1 MAEAREARGGVAIPA
16 DDRSL
21 YAYGV
26 VLIFVAAVAFSLGGV
41 FMRSI
46 STEVWNVLFWRGVI
60 SSALL
65 FLFLLARERRG
76 ILRSYHAV
84 GRPGLLMACTSAA
97 AMTCFLTSVS
107 LTTVANNSIIYATAP
122 FMSAGLA
129 LIFTGERP
137 GRVTLMAAV
146 LALSGVILTV
156 AGSTGRGDIRG
167 DLLAVGMTFFGS
179 ISPVI
184 IRRYRDIPMLPASSL
199 SALLVG
205 VISVVLSNAFG
216 TPADPFSV
224 GQRDMLLLFLFS
236 LCQQCL
242 GHLTYTVG
250 ARYIPPAHTSLIFT
264 LEAVLGPLWVWIVFT
279 ENPGQAA
286 ILGGLIV
293 IVAVVGHVLITT
305 GLWKRWR
312 L

>member
-1 MAEAREARGGVAIPA
+1 MAHPA

-26 VLIFVAAVAFSLGGV
+26 VLILVAAVAFSLGGV
-41 FMRSI
+41 FMRAI
-46 STEVWNVLFWRGVI
+46 STEVWNVLFWRGVL
-60 SSALL
+60 SAVLL
-65 FLFLLARERRG
+65 FLFLLAREGRG
-76 ILRSYHAV
+76 IFRSFHAV

-137 GRVTLMAAV
+137 GRTTLIAAG
-146 LALSGVILTV
+146 LALAGVFLTV

-184 IRRYRDIPMLPASSL
+184 IRRFRDIPMLPASCL

-205 VISVVLSNAFG
+205 CIAVVLSNAMG
-216 TPADPFSV
+216 QPADPFSV
-224 GQRDMLLLFLFS
+224 DWRDMQLLFLFS

-264 LEAVLGPLWVWIVFT
+264 LEAVLGPLWVWMVFS

-293 IVAVVGHVLITT
+293 IAAVVGHVLITT
-305 GLWKRWR
+305 GLWRRWR
-312 L
+312 R

>member
-1 MAEAREARGGVAIPA
+1 MADAVEARRSPATPA

-26 VLIFVAAVAFSLGGV
+26 ALIFVAAVAFSLGGV

-76 ILRSYHAV
+76 VFRSFHAV
-84 GRPGLLMACTSAA
+84 GWPGLLMACTSAA

-129 LIFTGERP
+129 LVFTGERP
-137 GRVTLMAAV
+137 GRTTLVAAA
-146 LALSGVILTV
+146 LALSGVVLTV
-156 AGSTGRGDIRG
+156 AGATGRGDLRG
-167 DLLAVGMTFFGS
+167 DLLAVGMAFFGS

-184 IRRYRDIPMLPASSL
+184 IRRYRDIPMLPASCL
-199 SALLVG
+199 SALFVGLVA
-205 VISVVLSNAFG
+205 IVLSSVMG
-216 TPADPFSV
+216 TPASPFTV
-224 GQRDMLLLFLFS
+224 GERDMVLLFLFS

-250 ARYIPPAHTSLIFT
+250 ARYIPPGHTSLIFT
-264 LEAVLGPLWVWIVFT
+264 LEAVLGPLWVWIVFA

-293 IVAVVGHVLITT
+293 IAAVVGHVLITT
-305 GLWKRWR
+305 GLSKRWR
-312 L
+312 D